1 MWTSMTQVT
10 SGARMR
16 AAPLAISCVR
26 LLTNVTFG
34 GNAEVTIIAGLLA
47 PSD

>member
-1 MWTSMTQVT
+1 MTQVT
-10 SGARMR
+10 SGAPMR
-16 AAPLAISCVR
+16 SAPLTADCVR

-47 PSD
+47 PSE